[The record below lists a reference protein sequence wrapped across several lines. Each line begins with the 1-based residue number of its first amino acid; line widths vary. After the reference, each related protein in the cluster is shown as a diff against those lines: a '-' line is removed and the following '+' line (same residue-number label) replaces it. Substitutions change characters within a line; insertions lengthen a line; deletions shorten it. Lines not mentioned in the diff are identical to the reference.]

1 MSAAEPVRP
10 LDVLTSIKA
19 RLGALVGVS
28 VLAAALLGTVGSATG
43 VPTWLTLPVAV
54 ALALG
59 VTQIFAAG
67 MTAPLRQM
75 TEVAQRM
82 ARGDWSGR
90 VHTGAQDEVG
100 RLAAAFNT
108 MAADLESADRE
119 RRTLLASVSHEL
131 RTPLA
136 GLTAVLENLAD
147 GVVPADERHLGEAV
161 AQAERLGRL
170 VGDLMELSRLEA
182 GVTPLAC
189 EQVGLRGLVDA
200 CAADVAAA
208 GREGPVDNAV
218 PEDLVVPAD
227 PLRLRQLVSNVLD
240 NALRHGSGDVP
251 VRVTA
256 AAADA
261 GWWLEVADDGPGVPL
276 PDRDRVFEWYRTG
289 SDAGGGTG
297 LGLAVARW
305 VAQLHGGGLGFVDPG
320 PDATPGTGAAVR
332 LSVPVTPAPA
342 PARVAGHASAA
353 APEPVGATALPGGE
367 GEREADP
374 LAPDPSS
381 ASPGGGGPTDLL
393 DPAFGSWWPVGGR
406 GPRALLV
413 VASALVGL
421 LAGALVPFHGPGLG
435 WAVVLLAA
443 GATAAVA
450 ARRRSEP
457 FTVTCSVLALLL
469 VLPLVLL
476 DAEWIGV
483 LGVLAAAAV
492 FLVGVVGGRTV
503 RGFLL
508 AWLSW
513 PLASLRGLPWF
524 GRVLHLAGTGER
536 VPAVVRTVAWSVAG
550 VLVFGALLA
559 SADAVFASWVD
570 AVVPSFSLGDL
581 VPRGFVAVAVA
592 AVTLAAA
599 FVAAAPP
606 RVERGE
612 VSMSPLRNRFEWLA
626 PVLLVDAVLLV
637 FLLAQA
643 RVAFGGHGYVR
654 STTGLTYAEYVH
666 QGFGQL
672 TVTTL
677 LTLLVVWAASRR
689 AGRERGDV
697 RALRLS
703 LGLLCGL
710 TLVVVA
716 SALSRMHVYQEAYG
730 FTRLRLLADL
740 VEAWL
745 GVLVVGVLVAG
756 ILGHARWLPRFGLL
770 VGAVALLGLAVV
782 NPDHW
787 IAEHNLER
795 AQRTGELDVAYL
807 QGLSDDAVPAVV
819 DGLPAQDAVCV
830 LEGRGGPTDGGVWS
844 WTLGRARA
852 ERAAEDLPPA
862 PDAASCASLLARY
875 PAGPSAG

>member
-10 LDVLTSIKA
+10 LDALTSIKA

-54 ALALG
+54 VLALG

-75 TEVAQRM
+75 TDVAQRM

-119 RRTLLASVSHEL
+119 RRALLASVSHEL

-136 GLTAVLENLAD
+136 GLIAVLENLAD
-147 GVVPADERHLGEAV
+147 GVVPADERHLDEAV

-182 GVTPLAC
+182 GVTTLAW
-189 EQVGLRGLVDA
+189 EEVGLNGLVDA
-200 CAADVAAA
+200 CAVDVAAA

-218 PEDLVVPAD
+218 PADLVVRAD

-240 NALRHGSGDVP
+240 NALRHGSGKAA

-256 AAADA
+256 ARTVE
-261 GWWLEVADDGPGVPL
+261 GWWLEVADDGPGVPP
-276 PDRDRVFEWYRTG
+276 PDRERVFDRYRTG

-305 VAQLHGGGLGFVDPG
+305 VAQLHGGGLRFVDPG
-320 PDATPGTGAAVR
+320 PGSPPGGGAAVR
-332 LSVPVTPAPA
+332 LTVPDTAAPVGVPTGESGAAPAAVRVPVPSAGDADPPTV
-342 PARVAGHASAA
+342 VAGTGGRGGAA
-353 APEPVGATALPGGE
+353 
-367 GEREADP
+367 
-374 LAPDPSS
+374 
-381 ASPGGGGPTDLL
+381 PTDLL
-393 DPAFGSWWPVGGR
+393 DPAFGSWWPISGR
-406 GPRALLV
+406 GPRGLLV
-413 VASALVGL
+413 VAGALVGL

-443 GATAAVA
+443 GGTAAVA
-450 ARRRSEP
+450 ARRRREP
-457 FTVTCSVLALLL
+457 FTLACSALALLL
-469 VLPLVLL
+469 VLPLALL

-492 FLVGVVGGRTV
+492 FLVGVVGARTV

-536 VPAVVRTVAWSVAG
+536 VPAVARTVAWSVAG

-581 VPRGFVAVAVA
+581 APRGFVAVAVA
-592 AVTLAAA
+592 GVTLAAA
-599 FVAAAPP
+599 FVAAVPP

-612 VSMSPLRNRFEWLA
+612 VPVPPLRNRFEWLA

-637 FLLAQA
+637 FLVAQA
-643 RVAFGGHGYVR
+643 RVVFGGHGYVR

-672 TVTTL
+672 TVTTF
-677 LTLLVVWAASRR
+677 LTLLVAWAASRR
-689 AGRERGDV
+689 AGGEPADV

-703 LGLLCGL
+703 LGLLCSL

-716 SALSRMHVYQEAYG
+716 SALFRMHVYQEAYG

-745 GVLVVGVLVAG
+745 GVLVLAVLVAG
-756 ILGHARWLPRFGLL
+756 LLGHARWLPRFGLL
-770 VGAVALLGLAVV
+770 VGAAALLGLALLD
-782 NPDHW
+782 PDGW

-795 AQRTGELDVAYL
+795 AERTGELDVAYL

-819 DGLPAQDAVCV
+819 EGLPGPEAACV
-830 LEGRGGPTDGGVWS
+830 LAARRGPADGGAWS

-852 ERAAEDLPPA
+852 EHAADGLPPA
-862 PDAASCASLLARY
+862 PDAATCSSLLARY
-875 PAGPSAG
+875 RAGPSAG